1 MNTVLDNFDLYLR
14 AFGYTVALFLVAG
27 VLSLLMGTFLVA
39 CRVSPVGIL
48 EAAARMRYFTNR
60 SADDLYIFLVFALG
74 YVILVEIVSGASLL
88 LERRWKVAR

>member
-1 MNTVLDNFDLYLR
+1 MLIALLKNTSVAA
-14 AFGYTVALFLVAG
+14 AF
-27 VLSLLMGTFLVA
+27 
-39 CRVSPVGIL
+39 GIL

-60 SADDLYIFLVFALG
+60 SADDLAIFLIFAIG